1 MGYRGN
7 SLGTHGSP
15 IWSPWEVVGA
25 SDKTATFIV
34 THGVDGKPCGPG
46 EIAPGSDTNSHMGSC
61 TVSRDIMGFHGDSC
75 DLHWTPQ
82 EAMGTD
88 GKP

>member
-46 EIAPGSDTNSHMGSC
+46 EIAPGSDTNSHGVMYRLAGY
-61 TVSRDIMGFHGDSC
+61 HGIPWG
-75 DLHWTPQ
+75 LL
-82 EAMGTD
+82 
-88 GKP
+88 